1 VIDIAAL
8 PHSDVEAP
16 VFRVILSRY
25 PQIHLFERVAGPE
38 DWDVLYAVE
47 SLTNPRLRDEVG
59 DIRLVPR
66 EDRVYGEGASWIMAA
81 FTHRPIDGRGGRFNR
96 DFGIY
101 YCAADEAVAI
111 AESSFHRARFL
122 RESRIDRTTQDMRV
136 IRAKLGPVSL
146 HDLRHLREHAI
157 YDPDDYDESQP
168 VGHALRAARSH
179 GVNYCSVRSD
189 GECFGVMRPRALSDA
204 IHWRYLRYHYDEG
217 SITRVE
223 ALDGR
228 STS

>member
-8 PHSDVEAP
+8 PLTEVDAT

-25 PQIHLFERVAGPE
+25 PQVHLFERVASTQ

-81 FTHRPIDGRGGRFNR
+81 FTHPPVDGRGSRFNR

-122 RESRIDRTTQDMRV
+122 RESRIEQTAQDMRV

-146 HDLRHLREHAI
+146 HDLRQLGEHAI
-157 YDPDDYDESQP
+157 YDPDDYSASQQI
-168 VGHALRAARSH
+168 GHALRATRSH
-179 GVNYCSVRSD
+179 GVYYRSVRTD

-204 IHWRYLRYHYDEG
+204 THWRYLRYHYEAG
-217 SITRVE
+217 AITEVQ

-228 STS
+228 SAS

>member
-1 VIDIAAL
+1 M
-8 PHSDVEAP
+8 HT

-25 PQIHLFERVAGPE
+25 PQIHLFERVASPE
-38 DWDVLYAVE
+38 HWDVLYAVE

-81 FTHRPIDGRGGRFNR
+81 FAHPPVDGRGGRFNR

-122 RESRIDRTTQDMRV
+122 RESRIGKTTQDMRV
-136 IRAKLGPVSL
+136 IRRSS
-146 HDLRHLREHAI
+146 
-157 YDPDDYDESQP
+157 DPCRSMTFGTSRDTPSTIP
-168 VGHALRAARSH
+168 TTTASHSRSALRCAL
-179 GVNYCSVRSD
+179 
-189 GECFGVMRPRALSDA
+189 PRATA
-204 IHWRYLRYHYDEG
+204 
-217 SITRVE
+217 
-223 ALDGR
+223 
-228 STS
+228 STTAA